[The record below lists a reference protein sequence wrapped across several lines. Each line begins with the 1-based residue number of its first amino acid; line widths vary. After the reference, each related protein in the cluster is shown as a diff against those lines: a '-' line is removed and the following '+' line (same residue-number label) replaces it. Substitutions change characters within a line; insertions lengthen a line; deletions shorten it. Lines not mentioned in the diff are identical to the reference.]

1 MNTKRLS
8 AATYG
13 HLSIDII
20 NASVAMILVLVGE
33 RWSLSISQIGFGAM
47 VYQLFAAMS
56 QPLFGS
62 VTDRL
67 GGRWVGAV
75 GLAWT
80 LIFYSL
86 ASLMPSYPLF
96 ITVLMVG
103 GLGSGAFHAAGLLN
117 SSVSGGAKPA
127 TATSIFFVGGQ
138 VGLALGPII
147 IGFLLPR
154 FGIQAMPLL
163 ALCMAPAVLAM
174 LLLMNDALPAAVV
187 KPKAHAEQAQAGA
200 RLQLATVVMI
210 TAFILYITIRSGTS
224 QTFSTLLPKYY
235 FDLGIPT
242 ERIGSMIGIFAFAGA
257 MGTLT
262 GGFLGDRFS
271 RRAILF
277 ASPII
282 GVPFLWFMLHSAGAL
297 FVVSSALAG
306 FFVSMPHSIIL
317 VLSQEIAGNKRGLVG
332 GLVLGFMFASGSTVA
347 WLASI
352 AADSFGLAAV
362 LSLLAIM
369 PLAAGFISL
378 LLPTRGKVVAPVD
391 PAAPAAA
398 VPLIEEPLP
407 DPFAME
413 TPLVAQSTSS
423 SAD

>member
-1 MNTKRLS
+1 MNTKRLF

-13 HLSIDII
+13 HLSIDIL
-20 NASVAMILVLVGE
+20 NASVAMILVLVGQ
-33 RWSLSISQIGFGAM
+33 RWNLSISQIGFGAM

-67 GGRWVGAV
+67 AGRWVGAI

-80 LIFYSL
+80 LIFYAL

-96 ITVLMVG
+96 ISVLMIG

-117 SSVSGGAKPA
+117 SSVSGGSKPA

-147 IGFLLPR
+147 IGFMLPM
-154 FGIQAMPLL
+154 FGIQAMQIL
-163 ALCMAPAVLAM
+163 ALCMTPAVIVM
-174 LLLMNDALPAAVV
+174 LLLMNDALPAAA
-187 KPKAHAEQAQAGA
+187 PKSKSIAEQAQAAG

-210 TAFILYITIRSGTS
+210 TAFVLYITIRSGTS

-257 MGTLT
+257 MGTLV
-262 GGFLGDRFS
+262 GGFLGDRIS

-277 ASPII
+277 LSPILC
-282 GVPFLWFMLHSAGAL
+282 VPFMWFMLHSSGAL
-297 FVVSSALAG
+297 FVISSALAG
-306 FFVSMPHSIIL
+306 FFVSMPHSIVL
-317 VLSQEIAGNKRGLVG
+317 VLSQEIAGNRRGLVG

-352 AADSFGLAAV
+352 AADKVGLEAV
-362 LSLLAIM
+362 LSFLAVL
-369 PLAAGFISL
+369 PLAAGAVSL
-378 LLPTRGKVVAPVD
+378 LLPTRGVIKQSPV
-391 PAAPAAA
+391 PITTLEA
-398 VPLIEEPLP
+398 EESL
-407 DPFAME
+407 ALE
-413 TPLVAQSTSS
+413 TPIPAQQYAS